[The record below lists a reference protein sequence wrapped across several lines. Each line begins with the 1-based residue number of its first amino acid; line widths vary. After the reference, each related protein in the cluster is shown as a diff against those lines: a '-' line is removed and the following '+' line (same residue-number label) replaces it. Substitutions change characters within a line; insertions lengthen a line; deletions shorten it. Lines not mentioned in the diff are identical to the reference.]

1 MESMMSALAQLKVTQ
16 YTKPTASSPA
26 QQRRSKLIRR
36 LREQMQLAKAQESG
50 ELFSATRT
58 RTVTDA
64 DTGTR
69 RSVTVPKR
77 VKAWWVP
84 TDAGRY
90 ALTVRYGS
98 RMLEFSKGK
107 AAIEVASMSHMVP
120 TLQVLCEAV
129 AAGELDPQI
138 EAASAKL
145 KAGFKR

>member
-1 MESMMSALAQLKVTQ
+1 MSALAQLKVTQ

-36 LREQMQLAKAQESG
+36 LHEQMQLAKAQESG

-58 RTVTDA
+58 RTVTNT

-107 AAIEVASMSHMVP
+107 AAVEVASVAQIAP
-120 TLQVLCEAV
+120 TLQIICEAV
-129 AAGELDPQI
+129 SAGELDQQL

>member
-1 MESMMSALAQLKVTQ
+1 MSALAQLKVTQ
-16 YTKPTASSPA
+16 YTKPTASNPA

-58 RTVTDA
+58 RMITDA

-77 VKAWWVP
+77 VKAWWSP
-84 TDAGRY
+84 MDSGRY

-107 AAIEVASMSHMVP
+107 AAVEVASMSHMAS